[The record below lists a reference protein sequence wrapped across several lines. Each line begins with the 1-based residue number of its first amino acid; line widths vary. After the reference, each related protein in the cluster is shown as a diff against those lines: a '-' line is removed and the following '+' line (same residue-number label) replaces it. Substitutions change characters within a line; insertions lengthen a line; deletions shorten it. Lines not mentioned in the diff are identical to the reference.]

1 MDIKTFADLIDWT
14 RQLHGHLAKCL
25 VHGAAKHKEES
36 ATLLLEYLADHEAKM
51 AHMIERFEEQADAK
65 AMHTYVYDYLSHQ
78 PIALN
83 QSCDMRFENLSYD
96 DICREVFSLHE
107 QVMDLYRT
115 LISKA
120 DTHGA
125 KDLLESLLAMEKH
138 EAMRLSTQTGRMHDL

>member
-25 VHGAAKHKEES
+25 VHGAAKHRGEG
-36 ATLLLEYLADHEAKM
+36 ARLLLEYLADHEVKLAKM
-51 AHMIERFEEQADAK
+51 IEGFEAQADPK

-78 PIALN
+78 PFTMN
-83 QSCDMRFENLSYD
+83 QRCDTHYEDLSYD
-96 DICREVFSLHE
+96 DICREVFSFHE

-120 DTHGA
+120 ETHGA

-138 EAMRLSTQTGRMHDL
+138 EVMRLSTQTGRMHDL